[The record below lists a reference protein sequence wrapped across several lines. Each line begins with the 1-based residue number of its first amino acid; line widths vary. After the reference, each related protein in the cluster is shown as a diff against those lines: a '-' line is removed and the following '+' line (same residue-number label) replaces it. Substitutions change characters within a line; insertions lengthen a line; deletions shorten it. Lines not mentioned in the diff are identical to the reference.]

1 MAESIQ
7 VSESH
12 NKSKT
17 AVFIDSSNTPDGVAE
32 LRARW
37 EADLSRTELPPPPP
51 EVHAT
56 KQEGI
61 DVREQS
67 RCISA
72 IHYSNNLQAVK
83 NFAKDHGYVL
93 VIGHS
98 YKDKVSI
105 FVFAVIC
112 FPCPQPDVF

>member
-1 MAESIQ
+1 M
-7 VSESH
+7 SE
-12 NKSKT
+12 
-17 AVFIDSSNTPDGVAE
+17 
-32 LRARW
+32 
-37 EADLSRTELPPPPP
+37 
-51 EVHAT
+51 
-56 KQEGI
+56 
-61 DVREQS
+61 
-67 RCISA
+67 
-72 IHYSNNLQAVK
+72 NNLAAFPRHTVLTILQAVK